1 MKVLN
6 HTFINWNVYYIANK
20 LEKLINDE
28 WWLDEKSRKNKF
40 KKWNCVKF
48 NFKKYSKTYVYE
60 IIFIH
65 EWNFIKFSCIK
76 CFTNFLGSGIFTS
89 QKDDTTKWLI

>member
-1 MKVLN
+1 M
-6 HTFINWNVYYIANK
+6 T
-20 LEKLINDE
+20 LEERKSVNSGLIQNLILE
-28 WWLDEKSRKNKF
+28 NI
-40 KKWNCVKF
+40 VKI
-48 NFKKYSKTYVYE
+48 YVYE

-76 CFTNFLGSGIFTS
+76 CFTNFLSGGIFTS